1 MFQLGSSLKNN
12 YLITIFLVSVL
23 YSLFV
28 GSGLYGFGSDYYT
41 TYSKFSNYSPKPLY
55 KDWFGYKISTLNLYD
70 FYIGIYLISFII
82 CFSTGKLIYNFFKI
96 NKNSSLVF
104 FIILFL
110 IIIHTWPI
118 LKSSNTALRQG
129 LAMSFLYL
137 SICALNKNKIMKSIF
152 FITTTL
158 FSHTSGPFFFV
169 IYILALFLK
178 SSFKIPL
185 LKKNKFLSLI
195 IINIMTILFY
205 FYLNYSRD
213 TSIPGKIYGADFSS
227 VFFYI
232 NIVLIL
238 VSTRY
243 LNFLFHN
250 NFFLYSYIF
259 LFFSMPI
266 YLCDLYTQY
275 ERLNMMMV
283 IMNIFV
289 FSLVFKK
296 NHNKFLWFVSFIFLL
311 VVTYLTGMFIP
322 YSNLI
327 ST

>member
-1 MFQLGSSLKNN
+1 MFRLGSSLKNK
-12 YLITIFLVSVL
+12 YLITIFFVSVL
-23 YSLFV
+23 YSLFI

-41 TYSKFSNYSPKPLY
+41 SYSKFINYAPKPLF
-55 KDWFGYKISTLNLYD
+55 KDWFGYKISTLNLYG

-96 NKNSSLVF
+96 NKDTSLVF

-129 LAMSFLYL
+129 LAMSFLFL
-137 SICALNKNKIMKSIF
+137 SICALDKNKIMKSIL

-158 FSHTSGPFFFV
+158 FSHTSGPFFFM
-169 IYILALFLK
+169 IYILTLFLK
-178 SSFKIPL
+178 SLFQTPL
-185 LKKNKFLSLI
+185 LKKNKFLSVI
-195 IINIMTILFY
+195 IIIIMTILLY
-205 FYLNYSRD
+205 FYINFTRD
-213 TSIPGKIYGADFSS
+213 TSIPGKIYGADFS
-227 VFFYI
+227 VTFFYI

-238 VSTRY
+238 IFTYY

-250 NFFLYSYIF
+250 IFFLYSYIF

-266 YLCDLYTQY
+266 YLSDLYTQY
-275 ERLNMMMV
+275 ERLNMVML
-283 IMNIFV
+283 IINIFV

-296 NHNKFLWFVSFIFLL
+296 KYNKFLWFVSFVFLL
-311 VVTYLTGMFIP
+311 VTTYLTGMFIP
-322 YSNLI
+322 YVS
-327 ST
+327 